1 MTALFSSSQV
11 PPASIYPLVMR
22 LRYILETQK
31 REVLL
36 RLPAAVRDGSE
47 ITLDHWVKP
56 MLEMLRHAMAPYWQ
70 AGLLR
75 GRRELERVLTGRPET
90 IAPKIVQRSY
100 SKVLLRQRRK
110 DFALS
115 VMSPN
120 TFSLHNP
127 LVLEAIDRATMIFCQ
142 VTNDTS
148 TTDLNTAIARLRVEL
163 NEGIER
169 GEAFSDLAE
178 RVRTL
183 FDTPRANT
191 IAVTETSRALNGGSL
206 IAYEK
211 AQCEGSMWL
220 CTSNPCPKICEPLDY
235 EERPFGVPFWVNPKG
250 GPYAVVLHAPA
261 HPRCFCVN
269 SPVLAL

>member
-1 MTALFSSSQV
+1 MTALLQ
-11 PPASIYPLVMR
+11 PASLYPLIMR
-22 LRYILETQK
+22 LRYILDAQR

-36 RLPAAVRDGSE
+36 RLSAAVRTGQP
-47 ITLDHWVKP
+47 ITLDHWTGPMVAALKP
-56 MLEMLRHAMAPYWQ
+56 AMAPYWQ
-70 AGLLR
+70 HGLFQ
-75 GRRELERVLTGRPET
+75 GRREVARVLTGQPLPKVAPE
-90 IAPKIVQRSY
+90 IVQRQLSR
-100 SKVLLRQRRK
+100 KAWRAKRK

-115 VMSPN
+115 MMNPS

-127 LVLEAIDRATMIFCQ
+127 SVLEAIDRATLLFCQ
-142 VTNDTS
+142 TTNDTS

-163 NEGIER
+163 NEGIEH
-169 GEAFSDLAE
+169 GEAWRDLGN

-183 FDTPRANT
+183 FDTPRADLIANT
-191 IAVTETSRALNGGSL
+191 EGSRALVGGNM

-211 AQCEGSMWL
+211 GGCEGSMWL

>member
-1 MTALFSSSQV
+1 MTDLLQ
-11 PPASIYPLVMR
+11 PASLYPLIMR
-22 LRYILETQK
+22 LRYVLHAQR

-36 RLPAAVRDGSE
+36 RLPAAVRTGQP
-47 ITLDHWVKP
+47 ITLDHWTGPMVAALKP
-56 MLEMLRHAMAPYWQ
+56 AMAPYWQ
-70 AGLLR
+70 RGLFQ
-75 GRRELERVLTGRPET
+75 GQHEVARVLTGQPLPKFAPEM
-90 IAPKIVQRSY
+90 VQRQLSR
-100 SKVLLRQRRK
+100 KAWRAKRK
-110 DFALS
+110 DFALA
-115 VMSPN
+115 MSSPA

-127 LVLEAIDRATMIFCQ
+127 SVLEAIDRATLLFCQ
-142 VTNDTS
+142 TTNDTS

-178 RVRTL
+178 RMRTL

-191 IAVTETSRALNGGSL
+191 IAVTETSRALNGGAIIS
-206 IAYEK
+206 YQK
-211 AQCEGSMWL
+211 ANCEGSMWL

-235 EERPFGVPFWVNPKG
+235 EERPLGVPFWVNPKG